1 MALLPD
7 PPRERTLEGAFL
19 ELAIL
24 LQKIET
30 NEAYNPDKK
39 NQVNVIIDSDTK
51 LASITAR
58 LPVDFYINVRGEQ
71 VYKARQYTLVD
82 QLIPLEEF
90 TIPQQ

>member
-1 MALLPD
+1 MALLPN
-7 PPRERTLEGAFL
+7 PPREQALEGAFL

-39 NQVNVIIDSDTK
+39 NQVNIIIDSDTK

-58 LPVDFYINVRGEQ
+58 LPVDFYINQRGEQ

-82 QLIPLEEF
+82 QVIPPEEF
-90 TIPQQ
+90 TIPT